1 MRAELRPQ
9 KLTYRDYLLFP
20 EDGRRHEIIEG
31 EHCVSAAPTSK
42 HQIVLGRLHRALG
55 VFTDDRELGEVLSP
69 PMAVVLSEFDIV
81 EPDLVFVSRE
91 RLLLIDEARLNGAP
105 DLAVEVLSPST
116 RGRDLSN
123 KLRLY
128 ERAGVT
134 EYWVLDPVEDSVEV
148 YGLNEGGYRREARF
162 SAQAGDIL
170 SSALF
175 PGWSLSLARLF
186 RPL

>member
-1 MRAELRPQ
+1 
-9 KLTYRDYLLFP
+9 
-20 EDGRRHEIIEG
+20 
-31 EHCVSAAPTSK
+31 
-42 HQIVLGRLHRALG
+42 
-55 VFTDDRELGEVLSP
+55 
-69 PMAVVLSEFDIV
+69 
-81 EPDLVFVSRE
+81 
-91 RLLLIDEARLNGAP
+91 
-105 DLAVEVLSPST
+105 LAVEVLSPST
-116 RGRDLSN
+116 RRRDLSN